1 MQTLKNIDTTKA
13 LALLITLPA
22 YVIFFIGKEP
32 LMQGLAYVCYPVAL
46 LLILYQSKKINFPKK
61 FMSFWLIFIL
71 VWCIP
76 SLINSQSNHLES
88 DLVRLD
94 VLFVNVFY
102 LTSIL
107 VTFVIWFKEDASIK
121 FNSLLSELWLI
132 LIPIASLIIM
142 KSLYLFFI
150 HNQIRPWPF
159 NIDYGVASELL
170 LIFAICSLAIKN
182 NILKIAS
189 LTMCAIGLYILDTR
203 SLYIPFY
210 FLLFSIL
217 IFPYLKNFSLKG
229 KLISLIIF
237 LAMIFFLQDFL
248 LDNFFKVTDPNRNL
262 ESGITGRLM
271 PWLVAFESIQNNL
284 WLGLGYWVD
293 PATYSLP
300 TSYPEWAFQH
310 PAFVIH
316 NAFLRIIVENGLLLG
331 LLVIGLIL
339 YSVFKAIK
347 NQLFFELCL
356 ILSILFVLCFSTRHL
371 TLNLSNLILYLA
383 ILVTLV
389 NKRKTTNQK

>member
-13 LALLITLPA
+13 LALLIALPA

-32 LMQGLAYVCYPVAL
+32 LMQGLAYACYPVAL
-46 LLILYQSKKINFPKK
+46 LLIFYQSKKINFSKK
-61 FMSFWLIFIL
+61 FMSFWLFFIL
-71 VWCIP
+71 AWCIP
-76 SLINSQSNHLES
+76 SLINSQSNQLES

-107 VTFVIWFKEDASIK
+107 VTFMIWFKEDAIIR

-132 LIPIASLIIM
+132 LMPMATLITL

-150 HNQIRPWPF
+150 HNQTRPWPF
-159 NIDYGVASELL
+159 NVDYGVASELL
-170 LIFAICSLAIKN
+170 LVFTICSLVIKN

-189 LTMCAIGLYILDTR
+189 IAMCAIGLYILDTR
-203 SLYIPFY
+203 SIYIPFY

-217 IFPYLKNFSLKG
+217 IFPHIKNFSLKG

-237 LAMIFFLQDFL
+237 LALIFFLQDFL
-248 LDNFFKVTDPNRNL
+248 LDNFFKVTDAKRNF
-262 ESGITGRLM
+262 ESGITGRLKV
-271 PWLVAFESIQNNL
+271 WLVAVESIQNNL

-293 PATYSLP
+293 PAAYSLP
-300 TSYPEWAFQH
+300 ASYPGSAFHH
-310 PAFVIH
+310 PSFVIH

-331 LLVIGLIL
+331 LLVIGLSL
-339 YSVFKAIK
+339 YSVLKAIK
-347 NQLFFELCL
+347 KKLIFELFL
-356 ILSILFVLCFSTRHL
+356 ILSILFTLCFSTRHL
-371 TLNLSNLILYLA
+371 TLNLLNLILYLA
-383 ILVTLV
+383 ILGTLIDKKK
-389 NKRKTTNQK
+389 NTI